1 MAWRLDGAGDASA
14 PLVLCLHG
22 YGMDEDLFA
31 ALVQKLFT
39 LPMLFLVPRA
49 PQHVHGGLEAANGG
63 SWYAY
68 DGNQERFRRELE
80 RVEAELLDLLRDV
93 EAEATLRPR
102 SRWVVGF
109 SQGGYCG
116 SWLALRNPST
126 FSGLIVS
133 GARVKT
139 ELLDAEMAAA
149 AAQRFGVLLCHGE
162 KDRSVTPEAAHRSR
176 DALAAAGVDVQLKT
190 FDVGHSL
197 GRGQVDAMAEW
208 LTRAT
213 GADGAR

>member
-1 MAWRLDGAGDASA
+1 
-14 PLVLCLHG
+14 
-22 YGMDEDLFA
+22 MDEDLFA
-31 ALVQKLFT
+31 ALLQKLFA
-39 LPMLFLVPRA
+39 LPMRFLVPRA
-49 PQHVHGGLEAANGG
+49 PLRIRVHAGLDAANGG

-80 RVEAELLDLLRDV
+80 RVEDELLDLLREV
-93 EAEATLRPR
+93 EAEAALRPR

-116 SWLALRNPST
+116 SWLAIRNPST

-162 KDRSVTPEAAHRSR
+162 KDRSVTPEAAHRSH

-197 GRGQVDAMAEW
+197 GRGQVAAMAEW

-213 GADGAR
+213 GADAAR